1 MPNKTG
7 ELQLLPETKK
17 KIEFSAPG
25 QSQLLVF
32 AAVFFGLLLAGYGGL
47 IYYNTV
53 VLGKIDGVNA
63 ALDQVEKSR
72 NRKDEDKLLKLKND
86 LAIVQP
92 LLENHVYW
100 SAAFERVQKL
110 VQPAVQF
117 NSLTV
122 KLDRNEYAFKAV
134 TGSYVTIAKQI
145 AAFYT
150 DDTIT
155 DVAVGKIT
163 SLPNGRIEF
172 DVQLILDT
180 EKVLKKNKNKP

>member
-1 MPNKTG
+1 MSDKTG
-7 ELQLLPETKK
+7 GLQLLPETKK

-25 QSQLLVF
+25 QSKLMIF

-47 IYYNTV
+47 IYYNGL
-53 VLGKIDGVNA
+53 VLREIDKVNA

-72 NRKDEDKLLKLKND
+72 IRKDEDKLLKLKND
-86 LAIVQP
+86 LTIVQP

-122 KLDRNEYAFKAV
+122 KLDRNEYAFKAI
-134 TGSYVTIAKQI
+134 TGSYATIAKQI

-150 DDTIT
+150 DDAIT

-163 SLPNGRIEF
+163 SLPNGRLEF
-172 DVQLILDT
+172 DTQLILNT
-180 EKVLKKNKNKP
+180 EKILKKNKN